1 MFQTAYGIPSM
12 KISLP
17 ATSSLQNVDF
27 TFGVATAAFQIEGAA
42 ESRLECIWDT
52 FCATPGKIKDAS
64 NGLVACKHYEL
75 WQQDLDLIES
85 LGVDAYRFSISW
97 PRVIKRD
104 GSLSPLGVDF
114 YIKILDSLKKRGIK
128 AYVTLYHWDLPQH
141 MEDQGGWLN
150 RQTAYL
156 FRDYVDQITKA
167 FGSRVYSYATLN
179 EPFCSAYLGYE
190 VGIHAPGLM
199 GIAKGKRAAHHLL
212 LAHGLAMQVLE
223 KNSPNSLNGIVL
235 NVSPCFAA
243 TDSAEDQA
251 AARLVDQRTNQWFA
265 QPLLEGRYPA
275 LFDELDAADRP
286 PVEAGDMAIIAHKL
300 DFLGVNYYTREMVA
314 YDDQLGTKK
323 VYPDDLPLTDM
334 GWEVYPQGLT
344 EILVYL
350 DKQFELPPIYI
361 TENGAALPDGYADGE
376 ANDVR
381 RVAYF
386 QSHLE
391 AVHQAIEQGVNVQ
404 GYFAWSLMDNFEWAE
419 GYVKRFGIVHVDY
432 VTQKRTIK
440 ASGFAYRDFIGQRQS
455 KKAKVS

>member
-1 MFQTAYGIPSM
+1 M

-17 ATSSLQNVDF
+17 ATSSLQNADF

-42 ESRLECIWDT
+42 ESRLECIWDI
-52 FCATPGKIKDAS
+52 FCAKPGKIKDAS

-104 GSLSPLGVDF
+104 GSLNPIGVDF
-114 YIKILDSLKKRGIK
+114 YIKILDSLKERGIK

-141 MEDQGGWLN
+141 MEEQGGWLN

-156 FRDYVDQITKA
+156 FRDYVDLITKA

-190 VGIHAPGLM
+190 VGIHAPGLV
-199 GIAKGKRAAHHLL
+199 GIANGKRAAHHLL
-212 LAHGLAMQVLE
+212 LAHGLAMQVLDI
-223 KNSPNSLNGIVL
+223 NSPNTLNGIVL

-243 TDSAEDQA
+243 TDSAKDQA

-265 QPLLEGRYPA
+265 QPLLEGRYPD
-275 LFDELDAADRP
+275 LFDELNASDRP
-286 PVEAGDMAIIAHKL
+286 PIEAGDMAIIAHKL
-300 DFLGVNYYTREMVA
+300 DFLGINYYTREMVA
-314 YDDQLGTKK
+314 YDDQLGAQK
-323 VYPDDLPLTDM
+323 VYPDGLPLTDM
-334 GWEVYPQGLT
+334 GWEIYPQGLT
-344 EILVYL
+344 EILVSL
-350 DKQFELPPIYI
+350 DQQFDLPPIYI
-361 TENGAALPDGYADGE
+361 TENGAALPDGYAEGE

-391 AVHQAIEQGVNVQ
+391 AVHRAIEQGVNVQ

-432 VTQKRTIK
+432 ATQKRTIK
-440 ASGFAYRDFIGQRQS
+440 ASGLAYRDFIGQRYS